1 MGHVIFTLYN
11 CFDKDCLHFELIGVK
26 GDQRFLEV
34 AQVLL
39 DSFIDLQER
48 DKVLL
53 RDKYKVC
60 QLIFVICR
68 A

>member
-1 MGHVIFTLYN
+1 MGHVIFTLYH
-11 CFDKDCLHFELIGVK
+11 CFDKDSLHLKLIGK
-26 GDQRFLEV
+26 KRDQRFLEV

-53 RDKYKVC
+53 REKYKVC
-60 QLIFVICR
+60 
-68 A
+68 

>member
-1 MGHVIFTLYN
+1 MGHVSFSLYH
-11 CFDKDCLHFELIGVK
+11 CFDKDCLHFELIGEK
-26 GDQRFLEV
+26 SYQRFLEV

-53 RDKYKVC
+53 RDKY
-60 QLIFVICR
+60 
-68 A
+68 

>member
-53 RDKYKVC
+53 RDKY
-60 QLIFVICR
+60 
-68 A
+68 